1 MRDISVKRFIF
12 CCAIFCL
19 AFSAQ
24 GCVDSARSDQ
34 IGSSAYKL
42 TMSVTGDSVKVAL
55 TNTSDH
61 ALASYGWFRAPGSGS
76 AGLYLLFRNENGQQY
91 HLCAQIDQALGGG
104 QLAPHT
110 SIVTKIA
117 ISELKN
123 EYCLGSG
130 VYILRATYAVPRPSE
145 APKIVAIAA
154 PISVI
159 VK

>member
-1 MRDISVKRFIF
+1 MKNFIF
-12 CCAIFCL
+12 CCVVFCL

-24 GCVDSARSDQ
+24 GCADSARSNQ
-34 IGSSAYKL
+34 VGSSAYEL
-42 TMSVTGDSVKVAL
+42 AMSVKGDSVKIVL

-91 HLCAQIDQALGGG
+91 HLCAQIEQALGGG
-104 QLAPHT
+104 QLSPHA
-110 SIVTKIA
+110 SIVTEIA

-130 VYILRATYAVPRPSE
+130 VYTLRATYAVPRPSA
-145 APKIVAIAA
+145 APKIVAHTA
-154 PISVI
+154 PITVT
-159 VK
+159 VE